1 METKKVV
8 YYCGRGNHRLS
19 SRILKNYG
27 EYLGKEC
34 FFSHIDFEEFP
45 DEEPDVKLPKW
56 SEIKGST
63 VVFFQSIYKKEY
75 LEELMELV
83 WAMKKQYGAKHVIVV
98 LLFMRFR
105 RQDHEEKM
113 EEICRLKMVIDRL
126 KHDGVDEII
135 TVSPHSPKMREFC
148 TEVGIKMHEVDPSP
162 LFASTV
168 KTYLADKPTIYAP
181 DAGSVPRAVKL
192 AKLLDCQVV
201 MSLKERGL
209 DNEAMIKAEDRDE
222 IEIILRK
229 LRLQYEYR
237 DIYYADSDHVK
248 GQSIVMTED
257 EVTTGSTANKTGQ
270 RIKKIGAKYLILL
283 AMHAVLVRSWRRKL
297 FDKRPFDKV
306 IMGDTIPRDY
316 EKMTGGL
323 IHDISVAELM
333 AQALYKVVHQIP
345 EKTK

>member
-1 METKKVV
+1 MEAKKIV
-8 YYCGRGNHRLS
+8 YYCGRGNHRLGAK
-19 SRILKNYG
+19 ILKIYS

-34 FFSHIDFEEFP
+34 NFSHIDFEEFP

-75 LEELMELV
+75 LEELMELI
-83 WAMKKQYGAKHVIVV
+83 WAMKKQYGAKHVIAVIP
-98 LLFMRFR
+98 FMRFR

-113 EEICRLKMVIDRL
+113 EEICRLKMAIDRL

-135 TVSPHSPKMREFC
+135 TVSPHSSKMQQFC
-148 TEVGIKMHEVDPSP
+148 DEIGIKMYEIDPSP

-168 KTYLADKPTIYAP
+168 KTYLPDKPTIYAP
-181 DAGSVPRAVKL
+181 DAGSVSRAVKL

-209 DNEAMIKAEDRDE
+209 NNEAMIKEEDKDE
-222 IEIILRK
+222 IQKILREFRSK
-229 LRLQYEYR
+229 FDYR
-237 DIYYADSDHVK
+237 DIYYADADHVR
-248 GQSIVMTED
+248 GQAIVMTED

-270 RIKKIGAKYLILL
+270 RIGKIGAKNLILL

-297 FDKRPFDKV
+297 FDKKPFDKI